1 MIDGAMAGTKSGGQI
16 WGREPMR
23 ENRSNYETRVRE
35 RAYKLWEENGRP
47 HGRDVELWEQAR
59 ELIAIEDNPES
70 GRLPNPTSTD
80 PASQGVEEADIQ
92 ENYGEVPGRLT
103 DQGDRPQTPST
114 RTKRS

>member
-1 MIDGAMAGTKSGGQI
+1 MMQWQVPNLVVKYG
-16 WGREPMR
+16 GREPMR
-23 ENRSNYETRVRE
+23 ENRSDYETRVRE

-59 ELIAIEDNPES
+59 KLIAIEDNPES
-70 GRLPNPTSTD
+70 GRLPNPMSTD

-92 ENYGEVPGRLT
+92 ENYGEVP
-103 DQGDRPQTPST
+103 QTPST